1 MSREDA
7 TAMGLVAPLG
17 DVTQFAGNRLSVSCN
32 TKPGVLGV
40 HESMAKPGPARAIT
54 SVGAPAVCTAV
65 GSAQNPLVTE
75 NCPLVI
81 GPPASGWPMV
91 PTTEWRV
98 KFGANTPRLESAV
111 QCWRA
116 ESVPSAD
123 LEIAYDGQATTARI
137 FWRRLDDDKYDT
149 QKSVGLDLASDGSA
163 HRRLFYG
170 CNGG

>member
-1 MSREDA
+1 
-7 TAMGLVAPLG
+7 
-17 DVTQFAGNRLSVSCN
+17 
-32 TKPGVLGV
+32 
-40 HESMAKPGPARAIT
+40 
-54 SVGAPAVCTAV
+54 
-65 GSAQNPLVTE
+65 
-75 NCPLVI
+75 
-81 GPPASGWPMV
+81 MV

-149 QKSVGLDLASDGSA
+149 QKSVGLDLASDGKFHKYRLKLASSLEYRDLIIGLAIEPVTQPRPGEGMAIKSIILSA
-163 HRRLFYG
+163 ERK
-170 CNGG
+170 